1 LAAHL
6 AVRREIVTRHD
17 AERRQR
23 ILDCIARTVE
33 ERGYPPSVR
42 EIADAVGLASTSAV
56 HHHLLALERDGLLE
70 RGTHSSRAL
79 RLTTRPQQLAADPT
93 KVTPFR
99 MPVERETLSLPVM
112 GEIAAGQP
120 IEAYA
125 DAAETLEVPRSMEAR
140 EDSYVLRVRGKSMI
154 DALIDDGD
162 FVIVQPQATAKD
174 GDIVVAL
181 LEDNGVTLK
190 RYFREKDR
198 IRLQP
203 ANAEMEPIYATDV
216 QIQGKVVGVIRRLS

>member
-1 LAAHL
+1 
-6 AVRREIVTRHD
+6 VTRHD
-17 AERRQR
+17 VERRQR
-23 ILDCIARTVE
+23 ILDFIAQTVDQ
-33 ERGYPPSVR
+33 RGYPPSVR

-56 HHHLLALERDGLLE
+56 HHHLIALERDGLLE
-70 RGTHSSRAL
+70 RSTHASRAL
-79 RLTTRPQQLAADPT
+79 RLTTRPQAVERPPDAG

-99 MPVERETLSLPVM
+99 MPVERDTLALPVM

-120 IEAYA
+120 IEAYEE
-125 DAAETLEVPRSMEAR
+125 AAETLDVPASMQAR

-162 FVIVQPQATAKD
+162 FVIVQPQATARD

-203 ANAEMEPIYATDV
+203 ANAEMEPIYATEV

>member
-1 LAAHL
+1 MRSARVAS
-6 AVRREIVTRHD
+6 VTRHD

-23 ILDCIARTVE
+23 ILDCIGRTVR

-56 HHHLLALERDGLLE
+56 HHHLIALERDGLLE
-70 RGTHSSRAL
+70 RGGKHSRAL
-79 RLTTRPQQLAADPT
+79 RIIGRSSTPAEPS

-99 MPVERETLSLPVM
+99 MPVERDTLALPVM

-154 DALIDDGD
+154 DALI
-162 FVIVQPQATAKD
+162 
-174 GDIVVAL
+174 
-181 LEDNGVTLK
+181 
-190 RYFREKDR
+190 
-198 IRLQP
+198 
-203 ANAEMEPIYATDV
+203 
-216 QIQGKVVGVIRRLS
+216 

>member
-1 LAAHL
+1 
-6 AVRREIVTRHD
+6 VTRHD

-23 ILDCIARTVE
+23 IIECIARTVAD
-33 ERGYPPSVR
+33 RGYPPSVR

-56 HHHLLALERDGLLE
+56 HHHLVALERAGMLE
-70 RGTHSSRAL
+70 RGGRSSRAL
-79 RLTTRPQQLAADPT
+79 RLTPMAEATLAPARAERAT
-93 KVTPFR
+93 ITPFR
-99 MPVERETLSLPVM
+99 MPIDRDPVRLPLI

-120 IEAYA
+120 IEAYQ
-125 DAAETLEVPRSMEAR
+125 DAEPMEVPRAIQAR

-162 FVIVQPQATAKD
+162 FVIVQPQATARD

-190 RYFREKDR
+190 RFYREDGR

-203 ANAEMEPIYATDV
+203 ANAELEPIYATDL
-216 QIQGKVVGVIRRLS
+216 QIQGKVVGVIRKL

>member
-1 LAAHL
+1 L
-6 AVRREIVTRHD
+6 TRHD

-42 EIADAVGLASTSAV
+42 EIANAVGLASTSAV
-56 HHHLLALERDGLLE
+56 HHHLIALERDGLLE
-70 RGTHSSRAL
+70 RGTHASRAL
-79 RLTTRPQQLAADPT
+79 RLTTRPSQQAADPD

-99 MPVERETLSLPVM
+99 MPVERDTLSLPVM

-125 DAAETLEVPRSMEAR
+125 DAAETLDVPRSLEAH

-162 FVIVQPQATAKD
+162 FVIVQPQATARD

-203 ANAEMEPIYATDV
+203 ANAEMEPIYATEV
-216 QIQGKVVGVIRRLS
+216 QIQGKVVGVIRRLA

>member
-1 LAAHL
+1 MQRGSA
-6 AVRREIVTRHD
+6 RRKFLTRHD
-17 AERRQR
+17 QERRQR
-23 ILDCIARTVE
+23 ILDCIAQTIE

-56 HHHLLALERDGLLE
+56 HHHLIALERDGLLE
-70 RGTHSSRAL
+70 RGGKHSRAL
-79 RLTTRPQQLAADPT
+79 RLIGRSSTPAEPS

-99 MPVERETLSLPVM
+99 MPVERDTLALPVM

-120 IEAYA
+120 IEAYE
-125 DAAETLEVPRSMEAR
+125 DAAETLEVPASMEAR
-140 EDSYVLRVRGKSMI
+140 PDSYVLRVRGKSMI

-162 FVIVQPQATAKD
+162 FVIVQPQATARD

-190 RYFREKDR
+190 RYFREQDR